1 MNDQSNSKIARRDV
15 FRLLA
20 IAAVVRATTAP
31 ALVAAAKFPDR
42 RKVLYRAES
51 PEVQTFYRVN
61 RYPGKTR
68 R

>member
-1 MNDQSNSKIARRDV
+1 MNEESNAKIARREV

-20 IAAVVRATTAP
+20 IAAVVRATTGP
-31 ALVAAAKFPDR
+31 ALVAAAKIPDR

-51 PEVQTFYRVN
+51 PEVQTFYRAN